1 MLHLTKTLRIMKKE
15 RMMCDD
21 TSFDTG
27 GHGFAGHYDPHQYG
41 SVVPVLRASYFNRYG
56 SSY

>member
-1 MLHLTKTLRIMKKE
+1 
-15 RMMCDD
+15 MCDD